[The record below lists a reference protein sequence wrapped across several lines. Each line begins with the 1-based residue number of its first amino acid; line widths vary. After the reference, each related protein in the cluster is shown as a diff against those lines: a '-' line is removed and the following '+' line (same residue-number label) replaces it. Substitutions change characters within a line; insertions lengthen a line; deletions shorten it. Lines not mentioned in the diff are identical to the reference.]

1 MQRLTPRL
9 AVIDEGGSF
18 LMETRLLPAFIALLS
33 SLRQSA
39 SARASKQSE
48 KVAARPGQ
56 HEQMPDEVSIPQ
68 TFVNEK

>member
-1 MQRLTPRL
+1 
-9 AVIDEGGSF
+9 
-18 LMETRLLPAFIALLS
+18 METRFLPAFIALLS
-33 SLRQSA
+33 LLRQSA